1 MQSRRS
7 KRTVA
12 GVIACVLCLVV
23 GFRIY
28 QVNQQVSNVP
38 EKIYDMGE
46 KVPFEDDVFYIDSM
60 KGYSLTI
67 LSAEVKTTEQ
77 FLEEYGASMEDIPE
91 ANYTPKVYDL
101 EVEVANDNNV
111 ETGINLYEMQLR
123 NNAAYAGFDEVYY
136 RIANKEKGY
145 QDISIA
151 VQPGTSVTMH
161 WIFIMPEQCFS
172 KQAYE
177 NIENLDLK
185 LVMSLYPTKKM
196 IRLK

>member
-1 MQSRRS
+1 MRSRKF
-7 KRTVA
+7 KRAAV
-12 GVIACVLCLVV
+12 GGMICILGIVIGL
-23 GFRIY
+23 RIH
-28 QVNQQVSNVP
+28 QVNQQVLKVP

-46 KVPFEDDVFYIDSM
+46 KVPFEDDVFYLDSM
-60 KGYSLTI
+60 NGYSLTV

-77 FLEEYGASMEDIPE
+77 FLEDYGASIDEIPE

-101 EVEVANDNNV
+101 EVEVANDDNV

-136 RIANKEKGY
+136 RIANREKGY

-151 VQPGTSVTMH
+151 VMPETSVTMH
-161 WIFIMPEQCFS
+161 WIFVMPEQCFS
-172 KQAYE
+172 KSAYE
-177 NIENLDLK
+177 DIESLDLK

-196 IRLK
+196 IRLQ